1 MKKLKISIASL
12 LVAASA
18 LVGCDNAKY
27 GTLGIHAYIN
37 ESVSSLSRST
47 KVVLDGEEGANVQL
61 TICLSSKSDADV
73 QFRLVVDEDV
83 LKSYN
88 EAQSASYTVLPK
100 ELFELPESITIGEGK
115 FNADPTTIHIS
126 QIPNELAGD
135 MYAIPLRLES
145 IDGKIPTTS
154 ASSTFVIT
162 IESIAVST
170 LPMFDGGAGL
180 ATQEGFPLT
189 LDKFTVEV
197 RFQIS
202 NTANRNRAVF
212 TNGGSN
218 GSLVLLRFEDPQNDE
233 KNDAGEVVTAAH
245 SLVQFQGDNGFLN
258 PTTAFVPN
266 KWQHLAVTYDGT
278 KITIYVNGAFAGSK
292 DLVVKSEFKQ
302 AGWFGGS
309 VPGGD
314 GGDGGHGTDD
324 SWWSGCKILCTEAR
338 IWSVCRTEA
347 QIQNN
352 MTTVS
357 PSSEGLEAYWRFNE
371 GSGTTFEDCTGHG
384 HTLTTTKTPTWVPG
398 IKSTDTATAWPG
410 ESK

>member
-18 LVGCDNAKY
+18 LVGCDNAEY
-27 GTLGIHAYIN
+27 GTLGTHAYIN

-47 KVVLDGEEGANVQL
+47 KVVLDSEEGANVQI
-61 TICLSSKSDADV
+61 TVYLSSKSEADA
-73 QFRLVVDEDV
+73 QFRLVVDEAV

-88 EAQSASYTVLPK
+88 EAQSASYTVMPE
-100 ELFELPESITIGEGK
+100 ELFELPESITISEGK
-115 FNADPTTIHIS
+115 FNADPVSIHIN
-126 QIPNELAGD
+126 QIPADMAGE

-180 ATQEGFPLT
+180 ATQEGFPMS

-202 NTANRNRAVF
+202 DTANRNRAVF

-233 KNDAGEVVTAAH
+233 TNDAGEVVTAAH

-314 GGDGGHGTDD
+314 GGHGTDD
-324 SWWSGCKILCTEAR
+324 SWWNGCKILCTEAR

-384 HTLTTTKTPTWVPG
+384 HTLTTTKSPTWIPG
-398 IKSTDTATAWPG
+398 IKSNDPSTPWPG

>member
-18 LVGCDNAKY
+18 LVCCDNAEY
-27 GTLGIHAYIN
+27 GTLGTHAYIN

-47 KVVLDGEEGANVQL
+47 KVVLDSEEGANVQI
-61 TICLSSKSDADV
+61 TVCLSSKSEADA
-73 QFRLVVDEDV
+73 QFRLVVDEAV

-88 EAQSASYTVLPK
+88 EAQSASYTVMPE
-100 ELFELPESITIGEGK
+100 ELFELPESITISEGK
-115 FNADPTTIHIS
+115 FNADPVSIHIN
-126 QIPNELAGD
+126 QIPADMAGE

-180 ATQEGFPLT
+180 ATQEGFPMS
-189 LDKFTVEV
+189 LDKF
-197 RFQIS
+197 
-202 NTANRNRAVF
+202 
-212 TNGGSN
+212 
-218 GSLVLLRFEDPQNDE
+218 SLVLLRFEDPQNDE
-233 KNDAGEVVTAAH
+233 TNDAGEVVTAAH

-314 GGDGGHGTDD
+314 GGHGTDD
-324 SWWSGCKILCTEAR
+324 SWWNGCKILCTEAR

-384 HTLTTTKTPTWVPG
+384 HTLTTTKNPTWIPG
-398 IKSTDTATAWPG
+398 IKSNDPSTPWPG

>member
-1 MKKLKISIASL
+1 
-12 LVAASA
+12 
-18 LVGCDNAKY
+18 
-27 GTLGIHAYIN
+27 
-37 ESVSSLSRST
+37 
-47 KVVLDGEEGANVQL
+47 
-61 TICLSSKSDADV
+61 
-73 QFRLVVDEDV
+73 
-83 LKSYN
+83 
-88 EAQSASYTVLPK
+88 
-100 ELFELPESITIGEGK
+100 
-115 FNADPTTIHIS
+115 
-126 QIPNELAGD
+126 
-135 MYAIPLRLES
+135 
-145 IDGKIPTTS
+145 
-154 ASSTFVIT
+154 
-162 IESIAVST
+162 
-170 LPMFDGGAGL
+170 MFDGGAGL
-180 ATQEGFPLT
+180 ATQEGFPMS

-202 NTANRNRAVF
+202 DTANRNRAVF

-233 KNDAGEVVTAAH
+233 TNDAGEVVTAAH

-314 GGDGGHGTDD
+314 GGHGTDD
-324 SWWSGCKILCTEAR
+324 SWWNGCKILCTEAR

-384 HTLTTTKTPTWVPG
+384 HTLTTTKSPTWIPG
-398 IKSTDTATAWPG
+398 IKSNDPSTPWPG

>member
-212 TNGGSN
+212 TNGGS
-218 GSLVLLRFEDPQNDE
+218 VLLRFEDPQNDTSDH
-233 KNDAGEVVTAAH
+233 KAH
-245 SLVQFQGDNGFLN
+245 SLVQFQGDGWYLN
-258 PTTAFVPN
+258 PSLSFTPN
-266 KWQHLAVTYDGT
+266 KWQHLALTYDGT
-278 KITIYVNGAFAGSK
+278 KVILYVNGTFAGSK
-292 DLVVKSEFKQ
+292 EGVCDPNFGS
-302 AGWFGGS
+302 ANWFGGDA
-309 VPGGD
+309 G
-314 GGDGGHGTDD
+314 GGHGTGD
-324 SWWSGCKILCTEAR
+324 SWWSGCKILMSEAR

-347 QIQNN
+347 QVQNN
-352 MTTVS
+352 MTTTS
-357 PSSEGLEAYWRFNE
+357 AKSQGLEAYWRFNE
-371 GSGTTFEDCTGHG
+371 GEGNTFEDCTGNG
-384 HTLTTTKTPTWVPG
+384 HTLKTSKTPMWVAG
-398 IKSTDTATAWPG
+398 IKSTDTETPWP
-410 ESK
+410 

>member
-18 LVGCDNAKY
+18 LVGCDNAEY
-27 GTLGIHAYIN
+27 GTLGTHAYIN

-47 KVVLDGEEGANVQL
+47 KVVLDSEEGANVQI
-61 TICLSSKSDADV
+61 TVCLSSKSEADA
-73 QFRLVVDEDV
+73 QFRLVVDEAV

-88 EAQSASYTVLPK
+88 EAQSASYTVMPE
-100 ELFELPESITIGEGK
+100 ELFELPESITISEGK
-115 FNADPTTIHIS
+115 FNADPVSIHIN
-126 QIPNELAGD
+126 QIPADMAGE

-180 ATQEGFPLT
+180 ATQEGFPMS

-202 NTANRNRAVF
+202 DTANRNRAVF

-218 GSLVLLRFEDPQNDE
+218 GSLVLLRFEDPQND
-233 KNDAGEVVTAAH
+233 KTNDAGEVVTAAH

-309 VPGGD
+309 VS

-384 HTLTTTKTPTWVPG
+384 HTLTTTKNPTWIPG
-398 IKSTDTATAWPG
+398 IKSNDPSTPWPG